1 VTERQRRLLHLLTR
15 AYIETGKPVPSRW
28 LAEQLGVSPATV
40 RYDLADL
47 EAAGLIEKPHA
58 SAGRVPTRQGFRQ
71 YALAQLPP
79 RPLPLDTVER
89 LARVLEGSGTRWPQL
104 AAQMA
109 TRLGGYPAVVRLGE
123 SAPPEVLQV
132 HLSNLGGGRL
142 LAVAVLEGGRV
153 LEGVVDLA
161 REHDDAFLEQ
171 AERWLRGPYP
181 LAELARRQAP
191 SPQLAELAR
200 KLSRAFAALP
210 SERYLEG
217 LGAVLEEPEAQDPE
231 FVRRLL
237 DLIESQ
243 PAGPL
248 TPPGRY
254 DVRVGDAP
262 GLSLV
267 QAGFHHEGRQG
278 EIVFVGPLRMRYR
291 EALSV
296 AGSLCRAL
304 AGEVHRAG

>member
-15 AYIETGKPVPSRW
+15 AYIETGRPVPSRW
-28 LAEQLGVSPATV
+28 LAERLGVSPATV

-79 RPLPLDTVER
+79 EPLPHDTVER
-89 LARVLEGSGTRWPQL
+89 LARVLTGSGSRWPQL

-109 TRLGGYPAVVRLGE
+109 TRLGGYPVVVRLSEPG
-123 SAPPEVLQV
+123 PPRVLQV
-132 HLSNLGGGRL
+132 HLSNLGGGQL

-153 LEGVVDLA
+153 LEGVVPFDL
-161 REHDDAFLEQ
+161 DDDGFLEQ

-181 LAELARRQAP
+181 LAELGRKSAP
-191 SPQLAELAR
+191 TPQLAELAR
-200 KLSRAFAALP
+200 KLTSAFSGPGA
-210 SERYLEG
+210 ERYLEG
-217 LGAVLEEPEAQDPE
+217 LGTMLAQPEAQDPE
-231 FVRRLL
+231 FVRRAL
-237 DLIESQ
+237 DLLEQ
-243 PAGPL
+243 LPAGPI
-248 TPPGRY
+248 TPARRLN
-254 DVRVGDAP
+254 VRVGDVE

-267 QAGFHHEGRQG
+267 QAGFQRGGRAG
-278 EIVFVGPLRMRYR
+278 ELTLIGPLRMRYR

-296 AGSLCRAL
+296 AESLSRAL
-304 AGEVHRAG
+304 EGETVHAR

>member
-1 VTERQRRLLHLLTR
+1 MTERQRRLLHLLTR
-15 AYIETGKPVPSRW
+15 AYIETGKPVPSKW
-28 LAEQLGVSPATV
+28 LADRLGVSPATV

-79 RPLPLDTVER
+79 EPLPRDTLER
-89 LARVLEGSGTRWPQL
+89 LARVLTGSGSRWPQL

-109 TRLGGYPAVVRLGE
+109 TRLGGYPVVVRLSEPG
-123 SAPPEVLQV
+123 PPRVLQV
-132 HLSNLGGGRL
+132 HLSNLGGGQL

-153 LEGVVDLA
+153 LEGVVPFDL
-161 REHDDAFLEQ
+161 DDDDFLEQ

-181 LAELARRQAP
+181 LAELGRRGAP

-200 KLSRAFAALP
+200 KLTSAFAGP
-210 SERYLEG
+210 ESERYLEG
-217 LGAVLEEPEAQDPE
+217 LGAMLAQPEARDPA
-231 FVRRLL
+231 FVRRAL
-237 DLIESQ
+237 DLLEQ
-243 PAGPL
+243 LPAGPI
-248 TPPGRY
+248 TPAGRLN
-254 DVRVGDAP
+254 VRVGDVE

-267 QAGFHHEGRQG
+267 QAGFERGGRSG
-278 EIVFVGPLRMRYR
+278 ELTLIGPLRMRYR

-296 AGSLCRAL
+296 AESLSRAL
-304 AGEVHRAG
+304 EGETVHAG